1 MTTVS
6 LNWSLV
12 VTMGWRGQWQ
22 NLGNNLFLFNHGT
35 ENDLHTFEV
44 FQRTRIEEGDEGG
57 AANLSLLGL
66 SQSSLLTSVRI
77 RGWRAGLEA
86 HRGSGG
92 ANTKEIAF
100 YWFISNWV
108 PNGRGCCFSPGSSC
122 EFQTL
127 SEVCG
132 N

>member
-12 VTMGWRGQWQ
+12 VTVGWRGQWQ
-22 NLGNNLFLFNHGT
+22 NLGNNLFLYNHGT
-35 ENDLHTFEV
+35 KNDLHTFEV
-44 FQRTRIEEGDEGG
+44 FQRTRIEGKDEGG

-92 ANTKEIAF
+92 ANTKEIALVQSA
-100 YWFISNWV
+100 I
-108 PNGRGCCFSPGSSC
+108 GCQVEEDAVSPPESSC

>member
-100 YWFISNWV
+100 YWFNQQLGAKWKRMLFL
-108 PNGRGCCFSPGSSC
+108 PWK
-122 EFQTL
+122 QL
-127 SEVCG
+127 
-132 N
+132 